1 MSYPFF
7 REKRI
12 KKKRI
17 YYLVYDDL
25 KLVLLVATSGKK
37 DQQSTIDH
45 IKHNLYEYKK
55 IAEEIIKQVS

>member
-12 KKKRI
+12 KEKRI

-37 DQQSTIDH
+37 DQQLTIDH
-45 IKHNLYEYKK
+45 IKHSLHEYKK